1 MNPADQRVTELVDQW
16 LTSLELHLKYTSL
29 TEEAYWQVQPWVRHQ
44 RPARWILDLAQTRA
58 RELKRQ
64 VEERVAAGDSQFA
77 EALELMGFLANLVGA
92 QNIER
97 FIPLAEA
104 ERENAEAL
112 GQTQSTLSTLSSTS
126 TQTRSMLEPTREM
139 RMPVSLSQEPTPP
152 AATQTMPPPP
162 AATPPAATPPAG
174 RTAGRREPRLTPARA
189 ARLPAAGS
197 IEAQICADAARLL
210 KWGREWHELPEA
222 IARIADRPGI
232 VEIRKVLRSY
242 KADIEKAAR
251 G

>member
-1 MNPADQRVTELVDQW
+1 MNPADQRVTELVDKW
-16 LTSLELHLKYTSL
+16 LTSLELHLKYTGL

-112 GQTQSTLSTLSSTS
+112 GQTQSTLSPLNSTG

-152 AATQTMPPPP
+152 PPAATQTMTPPP
-162 AATPPAATPPAG
+162 AATPPTG

-189 ARLPAAGS
+189 ARLPTAGS

-222 IARIADRPGI
+222 IARIADRPGV

-242 KADIEKAAR
+242 KADIEKTAR
-251 G
+251 A